1 MKLFQFENE
10 IYLYGLLV
18 IPLLLVLRIIIQYFT
33 KKRLLLFGNKE
44 LIQKLSPNYSPLR
57 KNLKFSIL
65 LLALFFLL
73 IGIANPQIGSKLEK
87 SKRQGVDL
95 LLAVDISN
103 SMLAQDI
110 KPNRLERSK
119 MAISQLIDKL
129 NGDRIGVIVFAG
141 KAYPQLPITTDY
153 GAAKMFLSSVNTDY
167 VNVQGTS
174 LASAIELGIESLQSN
189 EEKGNSKKKNKAIV
203 IITDGED
210 HEEGAIDAAQEAVKQ
225 NIKIYTIGMGL
236 AEGSPIPVYSN
247 GKITGFKKDNQ
258 GNTIITKLNEEILQ
272 KIAKEGKGS
281 YVRANNTKVGL
292 DKIFEEINSLEK
304 GEIEVRTFNDYEDR
318 FQIPIL
324 IVLIFI
330 IIELLIPNRKSKF
343 SHRFNQIINRK
354 NP

>member
-10 IYLYGLLV
+10 IYLYGLLL
-18 IPLLLVLRIIIQYFT
+18 IPLLIVLRIVIQYFT
-33 KKRLLLFGNKE
+33 RKKLQLFGE
-44 LIQKLSPNYSPLR
+44 TSLIEKLSPTKSPFR
-57 KNLKFSIL
+57 KNWKFSL
-65 LLALFFLL
+65 LLMALFLLL

-87 SKRQGVDL
+87 SKRKGVDL
-95 LLAVDISN
+95 LIAVDISN

-153 GAAKMFLSSVNTDY
+153 SAAKMFLSSVNTDY

-174 LASAIELGIESLQSN
+174 LASAIELGIESLQTS
-189 EEKGNSKKKNKAIV
+189 EDETNSKKKNKAIV

-236 AEGSPIPVYSN
+236 AEGSPIPVYSA
-247 GKITGFKKDNQ
+247 GKMVGFKKDND

-272 KIAKEGKGS
+272 KIAKEGNGS

-292 DKIFEEINSLEK
+292 EKIFEDINSLEK
-304 GEIEVRTFNDYEDR
+304 GEIEVNTFNDYEDR
-318 FQIPIL
+318 FQIPIFICL
-324 IVLIFI
+324 II
-330 IIELLIPNRKSKF
+330 IVIELLIPNKKSKLSNRF
-343 SHRFNQIINRK
+343 SQMINRK